1 MIVFIVE
8 SVLDMQRPDLFDIK
22 LKENDEEEIS
32 IASCVK
38 ILKEIK
44 KNFINVNKLKDLSKT
59 ISDPNDKSNDF
70 LEIVIL
76 KLKQFYDEC
85 LHLIEDKQKKLNDL
99 EDIYE
104 KLCDFYGE
112 NPKEMKFELFYEIF
126 NKFFM
131 EIAVKY
137 I

>member
-59 ISDPNDKSNDF
+59 ISDPNDRSNDF

-76 KLKQFYDEC
+76 KLKQFILY
-85 LHLIEDKQKKLNDL
+85 
-99 EDIYE
+99 
-104 KLCDFYGE
+104 
-112 NPKEMKFELFYEIF
+112 
-126 NKFFM
+126 
-131 EIAVKY
+131 
-137 I
+137 